1 MRRRGGGGRK
11 DRKGEREKTN
21 RTRYEVREG
30 GREGGKLLKEG
41 RKRNKQERGGT
52 T

>member
-30 GREGGKLLKEG
+30 GKLLKEG